1 MATTTGT
8 GLWYDKALKNLQNGA
23 IDIDTDALQVLLTTS
38 TYTPDAANH
47 EFVSSITNE
56 LSGSGYSR
64 QTLTS
69 VTLTEPSAGTWRL
82 DSADPVF
89 TASGGSLTARYWVL
103 FSNAEATDAARE
115 LIAYG
120 LLDSTPAPADVV
132 ATDGNSITINV
143 PATGWYNLAKA

>member
-1 MATTTGT
+1 MASYTGT
-8 GLWYDKALKNLQNGA
+8 ANWYDKALKNLQNGA
-23 IDIDTDALQVLLTTS
+23 LDIDTDSLQVLLTTS

-56 LSGSGYSR
+56 LSGSGYAR
-64 QTLTS
+64 QTLSS
-69 VTLTEPSAGTWRL
+69 VTLTEPSAGTWQL
-82 DSADPVF
+82 DSADPSF
-89 TASGGSLTARYWVL
+89 TASSGSLTARYWVL

-120 LLDSTPAPADVV
+120 LIDSTPGDVT

-143 PATGWYNLAKA
+143 HANGWYRLAKA